1 MAVDLLASVMEEKL
15 KKILAYIKENQQI
28 AIKNDDKALLEHL
41 NQVNKILKE
50 SINPSDERIDPDKI
64 YEAVHY
70 IETIKIQK
78 KSGLLG
84 FFDSSTGGNLAEL
97 LAENGETILRASE
110 LKRQTDTFAA
120 PLASK
125 HHEIF
130 GAIHKSLWENFSS
143 ELSSGILKA
152 WSFSYPK
159 NEKGEVINDAIGEWQ
174 SNVMK
179 LSENPNKAFLDFHRN
194 IGIDGKSAKTL
205 EHMDYLVGKLVAM
218 ADYPKEDQ
226 AILIQW
232 LKSNG
237 GQDNNRFVDL
247 LLMSQ
252 EFTPELATNF
262 SSISTKQN
270 WTLREGKIV
279 FECDV
284 TNYALGIEGN
294 PYVNKNTKTLEE
306 PTKTTIDELIEFKK
320 DIKQGAQKTGILP
333 MLRFKAD
340 VELYINDEKRVEPR
354 IVKLDVTSY
363 NEQLTSPERLYK
375 AEEAHEDRKE
385 EGPRMS

>member
-1 MAVDLLASVMEEKL
+1 MMKEKL
-15 KKILAYIKENQQI
+15 EKILTYIKENQQI
-28 AIKNDDKALLEHL
+28 ALKNGDTALLEHL

-50 SINPSDERIDPDKI
+50 SINPSDKRIDPDKI

-70 IETIKIQK
+70 IETINIQK
-78 KSGLLG
+78 KSSLG
-84 FFDSSTGGNLAEL
+84 FFESSAGGTLAEL
-97 LAENGETILRASE
+97 LAENGETILPASE
-110 LKRQTDTFAA
+110 LKRQTGTFAA

-130 GAIHKSLWENFSS
+130 GAIHTSLWKNFSS
-143 ELSSGILKA
+143 ELSSGVLKA

-174 SNVMK
+174 SALMK
-179 LSENPNKAFLDFHRN
+179 LSEPPNKAFHDFHRN
-194 IGIDGKSAKTL
+194 IGIEGISVKT
-205 EHMDYLVGKLVAM
+205 EEQMDYLLWKLVAM
-218 ADYPKEDQ
+218 TNYPEEDQ
-226 AILIQW
+226 AILIKW

-237 GQDNNRFVDL
+237 GQENNRFIDL
-247 LLMSQ
+247 LLMGK
-252 EFTPELATNF
+252 EFTPEMATNM

-270 WTLREGKIV
+270 WTLKEGKIV

-294 PYVNKNTKTLEE
+294 PYVNKNTQTLEE
-306 PTKTTIDELIEFKK
+306 ATIDELAEFKEN
-320 DIKQGAQKTGILP
+320 IKRGVQKTDILP

-340 VELYINDEKRVEPR
+340 VELHINEEKRVEPR

-363 NEQLTSPERLYK
+363 NEQLSSPERLYTE
-375 AEEAHEDRKE
+375 EEAHEYNKE
-385 EGPRMS
+385 EGPQMR